1 MSEGRL
7 IKNKL
12 RIVRQVGRGGMGFVY
27 EAFHEGLRV
36 TRALKQIVGDLQ
48 DNPDIERRFL
58 HEAQMMAR
66 LEHPHIV
73 RVFDIDQEP
82 GFGTYL
88 LMEFIRGRDL
98 GDVMRQEGRFSYA

>member
-36 TRALKQIVGDLQ
+36 TRAIKQIVGDL
-48 DNPDIERRFL
+48 
-58 HEAQMMAR
+58 
-66 LEHPHIV
+66 
-73 RVFDIDQEP
+73 
-82 GFGTYL
+82 
-88 LMEFIRGRDL
+88 
-98 GDVMRQEGRFSYA
+98 